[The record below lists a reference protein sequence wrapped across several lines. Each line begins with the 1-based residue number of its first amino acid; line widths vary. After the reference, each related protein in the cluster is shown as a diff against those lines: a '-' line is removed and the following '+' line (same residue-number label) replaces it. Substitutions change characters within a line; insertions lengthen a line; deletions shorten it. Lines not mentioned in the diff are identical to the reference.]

1 MMKSHHIPVLLK
13 ETIEYLITNPAGIYF
28 DGTIGFGGH
37 SSKILSQLDDDAK
50 LIGTDKDKIAFDYST
65 EKFGKDNRVV
75 IFNTAFTSIDTISKV
90 ENIEGYDG
98 IFADLGVS
106 SFQLDNAQSGFTFRE
121 NVKLDLRMDKSQGI
135 SAAEVVNTFEYGDIV
150 KILFKC
156 GEEPK
161 SKFIAKG
168 IIAKREKEEIKTTG
182 QLREIVE
189 ESVNRKVVKK
199 SLSRVFQ
206 ALRIYVNNELEE
218 LKIFL
223 DKAAKLL
230 KPGGRI
236 VVLTYHSLEDRIVKE
251 FFKYESQDC
260 ICPPEFP
267 ICVCDKSS
275 NLKILTRK
283 PLVPGKDELEI
294 NRRSR
299 SAKLRAAEKI

>member
-1 MMKSHHIPVLLK
+1 MMKNHHIPVLLK
-13 ETIEYLITNPAGIYF
+13 ETIEYLVTNPSGAYF

-50 LIGTDKDKIAFDYST
+50 LIGTDKDKIAFDYSA

-75 IFNTAFTSIDTISKV
+75 IFNTAFTNIDTISKI

-121 NVKLDLRMDKSQGI
+121 NVKLDLRMDKSKGI
-135 SAAEVVNTFEYGDIV
+135 SATEVVNTFEYGEIV
-150 KILFKC
+150 KILFKY

-168 IIAKREKEEIKTTG
+168 IIAKRAKEEIKTTG

-189 ESVNRKVVKK
+189 ESVNQKFVKK

-206 ALRIYVNNELEE
+206 AFRIYINNELEE

-223 DKAAKLL
+223 DKATILL

-236 VVLTYHSLEDRIVKE
+236 VVLTYHSLEERIVKE
-251 FFKYESQDC
+251 FFKYESLDC

-283 PLVPGKDELEI
+283 PLVPEKNELEI